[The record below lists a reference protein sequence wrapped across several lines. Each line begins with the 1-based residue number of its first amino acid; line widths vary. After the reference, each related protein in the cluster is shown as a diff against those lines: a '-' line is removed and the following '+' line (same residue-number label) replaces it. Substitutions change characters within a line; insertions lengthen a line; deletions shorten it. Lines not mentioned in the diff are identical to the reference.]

1 MVRSIGYGENFMFN
15 RNTRIGRR
23 FSAWRWERRPSSD
36 LGLLDD
42 HVLRDIGIHRSRID
56 YAARGGARRR
66 DR

>member
-1 MVRSIGYGENFMFN
+1 MFN

-42 HVLRDIGIHRSRID
+42 HVLKDIGIHRSRID